1 MPWVNYP
8 LSMSLMGNSF
18 DRADAALLTLLQR
31 DSQRSIA
38 ELAVDAGLSPSSCQ
52 RRIKALEAAGV
63 IEGYHA
69 RLDPAR
75 IGLDLQALVEI
86 SLTSQNRDVLERF
99 EAAVMRYDEILECDL
114 MAGHAD
120 YVLRTA
126 ARDLRH
132 FDDIHRNCLSQLPEV
147 AAMRTYFSIRTIKR
161 WSGYPV
167 R

>member
-1 MPWVNYP
+1 
-8 LSMSLMGNSF
+8 MGNSF
-18 DRADAALLTLLQR
+18 DRADAALLALLQR
-31 DSQRSIA
+31 DSSRSIA
-38 ELAVDAGLSPSSCQ
+38 ELAADAGLSPSSCQ

-63 IEGYHA
+63 IGGYHA
-69 RLDPAR
+69 RLDPVR

-120 YVLRTA
+120 YVLRIA
-126 ARDLRH
+126 ARDLHH

-147 AAMRTYFSIRTIKR
+147 AAMRTYFAIRTIKR

>member
-1 MPWVNYP
+1 
-8 LSMSLMGNSF
+8 MGNLF
-18 DRADAALLTLLQR
+18 DRGDAALLALLQR
-31 DSQRSIA
+31 DSSRSIA
-38 ELAVDAGLSPSSCQ
+38 ELAADAGLSPSSCQ

-63 IEGYHA
+63 IHGYHA

-120 YVLRTA
+120 YVLRIA
-126 ARDLRH
+126 ARDLQH

-147 AAMRTYFSIRTIKR
+147 AAMRTYFAIRTIKR

>member
-1 MPWVNYP
+1 
-8 LSMSLMGNSF
+8 MGNSF
-18 DRADAALLTLLQR
+18 DRGDAALLALLQR
-31 DSQRSIA
+31 DSSRSIA
-38 ELAVDAGLSPSSCQ
+38 ELAADAGLSPSSCQ

-63 IEGYHA
+63 IHGYHA

-120 YVLRTA
+120 YVLRIA
-126 ARDLRH
+126 ARDLQH

-147 AAMRTYFSIRTIKR
+147 AAMRTYFAIRTIKR